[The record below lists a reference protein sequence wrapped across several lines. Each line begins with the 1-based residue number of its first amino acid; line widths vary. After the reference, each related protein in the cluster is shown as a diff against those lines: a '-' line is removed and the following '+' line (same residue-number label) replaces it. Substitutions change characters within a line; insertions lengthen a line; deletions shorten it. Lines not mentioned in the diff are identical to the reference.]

1 MNKES
6 IIIGIAG
13 GSGSG
18 KSTFTNRIKE
28 RFGDKVVVIYHDNY
42 YRRQDGIPFEKRV
55 KVNYDHPDSLETDL
69 LVEHLKQLKAGK
81 SIECPVYDYSQHNRS
96 DKVITIEP
104 RPVILVEGILLLADP
119 RIRDL
124 LDIKVYVEADA
135 DERILRRISRDVE
148 ERGRDLNGI
157 IEQYLT
163 TVKPMHYLYVEPTR
177 AKADI
182 VINSGKNNIAFDL
195 FASKIEQLLRDS
207 PSHLLDSDKVLADK
221 HTPVLRAEYS
231 YKTLHKL
238 IKSGM
243 WKMYCSRDFQCGM
256 ER

>member
-1 MNKES
+1 MES

-18 KSTFTNRIKE
+18 KSTFTNRVKAH
-28 RFGDKVVVIYHDNY
+28 FGDNVVVLYHDNY
-42 YRRQDGIPFEKRV
+42 YRRQDGIPFKERV

-69 LVEHLKQLKAGK
+69 LVEHLKLLKEGK
-81 SIECPVYDYSQHNRS
+81 AVDCPVYDYSQHNRS
-96 DKVITIEP
+96 KETLHIES

-119 RIRDL
+119 RIREL

-148 ERGRDLNGI
+148 ERGRDLKGI

-177 AKADI
+177 SKADI
-182 VINSGKNNIAFDL
+182 VINSGKNDVAFGL
-195 FASKIEQLLRDS
+195 FVSKIEELL
-207 PSHLLDSDKVLADK
+207 K
-221 HTPVLRAEYS
+221 
-231 YKTLHKL
+231 
-238 IKSGM
+238 
-243 WKMYCSRDFQCGM
+243 
-256 ER
+256 ERK

>member
-28 RFGDKVVVIYHDNY
+28 RFGDKVVAIYHDNY

-119 RIRDL
+119 RIRDH
-124 LDIKVYVEADA
+124 LDIKEYVEAHA
-135 DERILRRISRDVE
+135 DERNQRRISRDVE

-195 FASKIEQLLRDS
+195 FASKIEQLLRDRQS
-207 PSHLLDSDKVLADK
+207 
-221 HTPVLRAEYS
+221 
-231 YKTLHKL
+231 
-238 IKSGM
+238 
-243 WKMYCSRDFQCGM
+243 
-256 ER
+256 